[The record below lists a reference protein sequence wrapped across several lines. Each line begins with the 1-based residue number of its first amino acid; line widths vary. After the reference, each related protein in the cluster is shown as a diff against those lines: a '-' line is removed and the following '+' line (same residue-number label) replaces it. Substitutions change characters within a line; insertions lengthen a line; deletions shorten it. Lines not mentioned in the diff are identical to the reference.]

1 MGSGSP
7 SGVGE
12 RHRRL
17 RRRLRGG
24 GRGGWSWERALGA
37 HCGVNGVT
45 REHPEGT
52 ALWGDMGGK
61 RGGHHPLTRGRGAP
75 PLVAGGAGPQAVVCG
90 AAAPCEGHLNALPI
104 QIHHCV
110 HLWGGGEGM
119 GGWTSHRRP
128 HILTA
133 PHPIMPYRPPCP
145 HLTLHPPY
153 IPPLPPVSPI
163 SPHCPPGPHL
173 PYTPPFPPLSPRCPR
188 TRRQPRAGH
197 PLVGPI
203 DEVTQ
208 VAPCRPHHPDAGP
221 RAQRVQV
228 TAVVVTHG
236 VPILHDGRAAAG
248 TVGRHRDTGGGG
260 GDWIWVLNE
269 GIETVQSAGLGG
281 TKGAPSPIVKSP
293 PMPAACWDVTRRDS

>member
-1 MGSGSP
+1 MGSDGYWA
-7 SGVGE
+7 
-12 RHRRL
+12 
-17 RRRLRGG
+17 
-24 GRGGWSWERALGA
+24 GGWKGGLVLGKDP
-37 HCGVNGVT
+37 GG
-45 REHPEGT
+45 
-52 ALWGDMGGK
+52 ALWGQWGHEGAPRGDSTVGGHGGK

-173 PYTPPFPPLSPRCPR
+173 PYTPQSPCVPTSPISPHSPHVPISPISPHIPTSPIPPPSPPVSPPPLYP
-188 TRRQPRAGH
+188 
-197 PLVGPI
+197 PI
-203 DEVTQ
+203 T
-208 VAPCRPHHPDAGP
+208 PH
-221 RAQRVQV
+221 
-228 TAVVVTHG
+228 
-236 VPILHDGRAAAG
+236 VP
-248 TVGRHRDTGGGG
+248 T
-260 GDWIWVLNE
+260 
-269 GIETVQSAGLGG
+269 
-281 TKGAPSPIVKSP
+281 SPIPPHSP
-293 PMPAACWDVTRRDS
+293 HCPHDVPVPGGSPEQATPWSAPLMK